1 MRKHLTG
8 GQPEKE
14 LAPLIGQRVSVR
26 LHDGDGSY
34 RDLLGELASPDSIRK
49 KNGEIVFFNPAKVA
63 ALRVVVDSDFRAGT
77 GAPLS
82 MRIRDLEIAASKT
95 WPSNSVEIF
104 GQWQIRISKGF
115 SYRANSVLPIG
126 VAPFGE
132 PPLELPESVAYVIS
146 KYLEHKLDPVFHVS
160 LPVHQELDD
169 YLAKNGWESPFEIL
183 VMVGDTRELIF
194 IEHNGKII
202 EASKLTQSWLDLQGD
217 QSVNEIL
224 EGYPSKFIELQI
236 ANKAVAVGRLSIA
249 DGWGI
254 LTRIFVA
261 GVLIGA
267 ASVLVHNLW
276 PPFGLIF
283 VILAIFVGIRLV
295 GKTWGGRAVRIFAT
309 FGWTLVVTRAGT
321 IGNGDEI
328 LILGNNIGNF
338 FIFLG
343 LISAILATLA
353 KA

>member
-8 GQPEKE
+8 AQPEKE

-26 LHDGDGSY
+26 LHDGDGGY
-34 RDLLGELASPDSIRK
+34 RDLLGELESPDSIRK
-49 KNGEIVFFNPAKVA
+49 KSGEIAFFDPAKIA
-63 ALRVVVDSDFRAGT
+63 ALRVLVDSDFRAGT

-82 MRIRDLEIAASKT
+82 MRIRDLEIAAAKT

-126 VAPFGE
+126 AAPFGE
-132 PPLELPESVAYVIS
+132 PASELPESIDYVIS

-169 YLAKNGWESPFEIL
+169 YLEKNGWESPYEIL
-183 VMVGDTRELIF
+183 VMVGDTRDLIYK
-194 IEHNGKII
+194 EHQGEII
-202 EASKLTQSWLDLQGD
+202 EASKLTQSWLGLQGD

-224 EGYPSKFIELQI
+224 EGYPSKFIELKI

-261 GVLIGA
+261 EDKRRMGFGIAIVSEMARSAVAVGCNKLALQVNSDNYEAVKLYEKMGFK
-267 ASVLVHNLW
+267 VHHTYRYRKLVSTME
-276 PPFGLIF
+276 P
-283 VILAIFVGIRLV
+283 
-295 GKTWGGRAVRIFAT
+295 
-309 FGWTLVVTRAGT
+309 AGCC
-321 IGNGDEI
+321 
-328 LILGNNIGNF
+328 
-338 FIFLG
+338 
-343 LISAILATLA
+343 
-353 KA
+353 

>member
-1 MRKHLTG
+1 MREHLAG

-14 LAPLIGQRVSVR
+14 LALLIGQRVSVR
-26 LHDGDGSY
+26 LHDGDGGY
-34 RDLLGELASPDSIRK
+34 RDLLGELESPDSIRK
-49 KNGEIVFFNPAKVA
+49 KNGEIAFFDPAKIA

-82 MRIRDLEIAASKT
+82 MRIRGLEVAAAKT

-126 VAPFGE
+126 APPFGE
-132 PPLELPESVAYVIS
+132 PPSELTESIAYVIS

-169 YLAKNGWESPFEIL
+169 YLSKNGWESPFEIL
-183 VMVGDTRELIF
+183 VMVGDTRELF
-194 IEHNGKII
+194 YKAHDGEII
-202 EASKLTQSWLDLQGD
+202 EASKLTQSWLDLEGNR
-217 QSVNEIL
+217 SVNEIL

-236 ANKAVAVGRLSIA
+236 ANKAAAVGRLSIA

-261 GVLIGA
+261 KDQRRKGLGVAIVSAMAHSAEKVGCNKLALQVNSDNYEAIKLYEKLGFK
-267 ASVLVHNLW
+267 VHHTYRYRKLVSTME
-276 PPFGLIF
+276 P
-283 VILAIFVGIRLV
+283 
-295 GKTWGGRAVRIFAT
+295 
-309 FGWTLVVTRAGT
+309 AGCC
-321 IGNGDEI
+321 
-328 LILGNNIGNF
+328 
-338 FIFLG
+338 
-343 LISAILATLA
+343 
-353 KA
+353 